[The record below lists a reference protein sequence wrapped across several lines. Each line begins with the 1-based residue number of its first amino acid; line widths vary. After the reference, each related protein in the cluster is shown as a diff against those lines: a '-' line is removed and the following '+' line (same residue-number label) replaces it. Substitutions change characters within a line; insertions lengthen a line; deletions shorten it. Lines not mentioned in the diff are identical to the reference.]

1 MIGCR
6 FGQLKWVRHLKNRFG
21 GWLSSLYSL
30 GKLTVA
36 PALRILWRP
45 KVTGREH
52 VPATGGAILAAN
64 HLSFADQL
72 FVPAVLPRKVYYL
85 AKAEYFRAPG
95 PAGALAAALAH
106 GLGQIPI
113 DRSGGR
119 SSLAALDATLPVLR
133 AGELVG
139 IFPEGTR
146 SPDGRLYRGRTG
158 VAKLALDAGVPLIP
172 VGIIGTDRVQPI
184 GARVPRLGYPV
195 EIRIGKPLD
204 LTPWQDADLPMG
216 RIRREITDALMAEI
230 RALTGQEY
238 VNSYSPRR
246 SPG

>member
-1 MIGCR
+1 VGD
-6 FGQLKWVRHLKNRFG
+6 
-21 GWLSSLYSL
+21 WLSSLYSL
-30 GKLTVA
+30 GKLTIA
-36 PALRILWRP
+36 PALRLLWRP

-72 FVPAVLPRKVYYL
+72 FVPSVLPRKVFYL

-119 SSLAALDATLPVLR
+119 ASVAALDATLPVLR

-158 VAKLALDAGVPLIP
+158 VAKLALDANVPLIP

-184 GARVPRLGYPV
+184 GSRLLRIGPPI

-204 LTPWQDADLPMG
+204 LSRWQDAGLPVG
-216 RIRREITDALMAEI
+216 RVRREVTDTLMAEI

-238 VNSYSPRR
+238 VPSHTPRR
-246 SPG
+246 AQD

>member
-1 MIGCR
+1 
-6 FGQLKWVRHLKNRFG
+6 L
-21 GWLSSLYSL
+21 LSSLYSV

-36 PALRILWRP
+36 PTLRFLWRP

-72 FVPAVLPRKVYYL
+72 FVPAVLPRKVFYL

-95 PAGALAAALAH
+95 PVGSLAAALGYAM
-106 GLGQIPI
+106 GQIPI

-119 SSLAALDATLPVLR
+119 ASVAALNAALPVLR

-172 VGIIGTDRVQPI
+172 IGIVGTDQVQPI
-184 GARVPRLGYPV
+184 GARVPRLGRPV

-204 LTPWQDADLPMG
+204 LSGWQDRELPAG
-216 RIRREITDALMAEI
+216 RLRREITDALMAEI
-230 RALTGQEY
+230 RALSGQEY
-238 VNSYSPRR
+238 VNSHTPRR

>member
-1 MIGCR
+1 
-6 FGQLKWVRHLKNRFG
+6 
-21 GWLSSLYSL
+21 LSSLYSL
-30 GKLTVA
+30 GKLTIA
-36 PALRILWRP
+36 PALRVLWRP

-52 VPATGGAILAAN
+52 VPAAGGAILAAN

-72 FVPAVLPRKVYYL
+72 FVPAVLPRKVFYL

-95 PAGALAAALAH
+95 PAGALTAALAH

-119 SSLAALDATLPVLR
+119 ASVAALDATLPVLR

-172 VGIIGTDRVQPI
+172 VGIVGTDRVQPI
-184 GARVPRLGYPV
+184 GSRLPRLGHSI

-204 LTPWQDADLPMG
+204 LSRWQDAGLPVG
-216 RIRREITDALMAEI
+216 RVRREITDTLMAEI

-238 VNSYSPRR
+238 MPSHPPRR
-246 SPG
+246 AGG

>member
-1 MIGCR
+1 
-6 FGQLKWVRHLKNRFG
+6 
-21 GWLSSLYSL
+21 LSSLYSV

-36 PALRILWRP
+36 PALRVLWRP
-45 KVTGREH
+45 TVTGREH
-52 VPATGGAILAAN
+52 VPAAGGAVLAGN

-72 FVPAVLPRKVYYL
+72 FVPAVLPRKVFYL
-85 AKAEYFRAPG
+85 AKLEYFAKG
-95 PAGALAAALAH
+95 GFGAWLAREM
-106 GLGQIPI
+106 GQIPL

-119 SSLAALDATLPVLR
+119 ASLVGLDAALPLLR

-172 VGIIGTDRVQPI
+172 VGIVGTERVQPR
-184 GARVPRLGYPV
+184 GARVPRLGFPV

-204 LTPWQDADLPMG
+204 LAPWREGNLPAG
-216 RIRREITDALMAEI
+216 RVRREITDALMAEI
-230 RALTGQEY
+230 RGLTGQEY
-238 VNSYSPRR
+238 AGIYAPRH
-246 SPG
+246 

>member
-1 MIGCR
+1 MGDR
-6 FGQLKWVRHLKNRFG
+6 
-21 GWLSSLYSL
+21 LSSLYSV

-52 VPATGGAILAAN
+52 VPAAGGAILAAN
-64 HLSFADQL
+64 HLSFSDQL
-72 FVPAVLPRKVYYL
+72 FVPAVLPRKVFYL

-95 PAGALAAALAH
+95 PAGALTAAIAR

-119 SSLAALDATLPVLR
+119 ASLVALDATLPVLR

-139 IFPEGTR
+139 IFPEGSR

-172 VGIIGTDRVQPI
+172 VGIVGTDRVQPI
-184 GARVPRLGYPV
+184 GARVPRLGHRI

-204 LTPWQDADLPMG
+204 LSAWQQRDLPVG
-216 RIRREITDALMAEI
+216 RVRREITDALMAEI

-238 VNSYSPRR
+238 VASHTPRR
-246 SPG
+246 AAD

>member
-1 MIGCR
+1 VASVGR
-6 FGQLKWVRHLKNRFG
+6 GTGTAG
-21 GWLSSLYSL
+21 GLLSSLYSV

-36 PALRILWRP
+36 PALRLLWRP
-45 KVTGREH
+45 TVTGREH
-52 VPATGGAILAAN
+52 VPETGGAILAAN

-72 FVPAVLPRKVYYL
+72 FVPSVLSRKVYYL

-95 PAGALAAALAH
+95 PVGALAAALGR
-106 GLGQIPI
+106 GLGQIPL
-113 DRSGGR
+113 DRAGGR
-119 SSLAALDATLPVLR
+119 ASLLALQSALPVLR

-158 VAKLALDAGVPLIP
+158 VAKLALDAGVPLIQ
-172 VGIIGTDRVQPI
+172 VGILGTGRVQPI
-184 GARVPRLGYPV
+184 GARLPRLGHPV

-204 LTPWQDADLPMG
+204 LSAWQDGDLPAG
-216 RIRREITDALMAEI
+216 RVRREIVDALMAEI

-238 VNSYSPRR
+238 VASHTPRR
-246 SPG
+246 VPD

>member
-1 MIGCR
+1 M
-6 FGQLKWVRHLKNRFG
+6 
-21 GWLSSLYSL
+21 SSLYSV

-36 PALRILWRP
+36 PALRFLWQP
-45 KVTGREH
+45 KVTGPEH

-72 FVPAVLPRKVYYL
+72 FLPSVLPRKVFYL

-95 PAGALAAALAH
+95 PAGTMAAALAR

-119 SSLAALDATLPVLR
+119 ASLVALDATLPVLR

-158 VAKLALDAGVPLIP
+158 VAKLALDARVPLIP
-172 VGIIGTDRVQPI
+172 VGIIGTDRVQPV
-184 GARVPRLGYPV
+184 GARVPRLGFPI

-204 LTPWQDADLPMG
+204 LSAWQDRDLPVG
-216 RIRREITDALMAEI
+216 RVRREITDALMAEI
-230 RALTGQEY
+230 RALSGQEY
-238 VNSYSPRR
+238 VAHHAPRR
-246 SPG
+246 SAS

>member
-1 MIGCR
+1 
-6 FGQLKWVRHLKNRFG
+6 
-21 GWLSSLYSL
+21 LSSLYSV
-30 GKLTVA
+30 GKLTVS
-36 PALRILWRP
+36 PTLRLLWRP
-45 KVTGREH
+45 KVTGQDN

-72 FVPAVLPRKVYYL
+72 FVPSVLTRKVFYL

-119 SSLAALDATLPVLR
+119 ASVAALDATLPVLR
-133 AGELVG
+133 EGELVG

-158 VAKLALDAGVPLIP
+158 VAKLALDAAVPLIP
-172 VGIIGTDRVQPI
+172 VGIVGTDRVQPI
-184 GARVPRLGYPV
+184 GARLPRLGHPV

-204 LTPWQDADLPMG
+204 LSAWQERDVPAG
-216 RIRREITDALMAEI
+216 RVRREITDALMAEI
-230 RALTGQEY
+230 RALTGQVY
-238 VNSYSPRR
+238 VNRH
-246 SPG
+246 SPGRPAKLTPH